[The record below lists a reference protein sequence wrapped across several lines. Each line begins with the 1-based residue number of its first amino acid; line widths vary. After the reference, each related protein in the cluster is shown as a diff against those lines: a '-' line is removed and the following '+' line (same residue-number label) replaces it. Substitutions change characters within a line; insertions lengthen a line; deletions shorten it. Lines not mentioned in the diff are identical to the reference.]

1 MDIFTKDERYITNK
15 TRQSSVIQKVQ
26 IKITAKHRFISIQL
40 AKKKKKKVLKSNNT
54 KSWKRYAFTKFL
66 IM

>member
-40 AKKKKKKVLKSNNT
+40 AKKKKKSLE
-54 KSWKRYAFTKFL
+54 
-66 IM
+66 I